1 MNEIHSYRS
10 RYHAVVVAHV
20 YDVPVTHAIVF
31 NIYSI
36 YMYSTQSLLQNTLVL
51 TFVEKKQHSEGRV
64 DSLTVDQRND
74 TKLRH
79 HVFYDSGGVLPI
91 ELHKVLVSYINY
103 INE

>member
-1 MNEIHSYRS
+1 M
-10 RYHAVVVAHV
+10 VVDHV
-20 YDVPVTHAIVF
+20 YDVPVTHAMVVIF

-36 YMYSTQSLLQNTLVL
+36 YMYSTQSLLQNILVL
-51 TFVEKKQHSEGRV
+51 TFVEKKQTSEGRV

-79 HVFYDSGGVLPI
+79 RVFHYSGGVLPR
-91 ELHKVLVSYINY
+91 ELHKILVLYIDY